1 MYIFW
6 IEKFVWH
13 LPLHLTGTVWHL
25 PLYLASTVPEGVSDR
40 FIIWLF
46 YSRINGGR
54 VRVELSTGK
63 RRSDRRSPPRRTS
76 AFGGPRGRGSPSYD
90 DYRMPRRSR
99 WVVVAVRIYV
109 MVILGSIYDLCA
121 KLWYVTCRLYS
132 NELYLYKMCT
142 CLPLKETLWNLTTK
156 TTHLHHFFVC
166 VRIIFHGIVVLS
178 CCHMKSRKVVN
189 GGGLMCVSAVGWF
202 GPALYPVTVIL
213 SLGSYSQQVSQL
225 FSTGF
230 SNSLFLYQITNE
242 QEREREMDLIV
253 KNIL

>member
-1 MYIFW
+1 MAFAIALNWYC
-6 IEKFVWH
+6 
-13 LPLHLTGTVWHL
+13 LTSAIVLSQYCPWRCQWSF
-25 PLYLASTVPEGVSDR
+25 Y
-40 FIIWLF
+40 IWLF

-109 MVILGSIYDLCA
+109 MVILGSMYDLCA
-121 KLWYVTCRLYS
+121 KLWYITCRLYS
-132 NELYLYKMCT
+132 NELYLFKMCT
-142 CLPLKETLWNLTTK
+142 CLQVKETLWNLLTK
-156 TTHLHHFFVC
+156 QHTYIIFFGVC

-202 GPALYPVTVIL
+202 GPALYPVTIIL

-230 SNSLFLYQITNE
+230 FKLFYFFI
-242 QEREREMDLIV
+242 R
-253 KNIL
+253 